1 MVQVFIFGTMSEKS
15 ELKQKV
21 VRQFPLT
28 NLALNNRN
36 TVFLLIILLFIF
48 GGYSYRSLPKELFP
62 DIVIPTVYVQTI
74 YPGNPP
80 VDIENLITRPIEKE
94 VEVVQ
99 GIKKLTS
106 TSSQDVSSVFVEF
119 EQGTNIDK
127 ALQDV
132 KDAVDKAMSELPD
145 DLDQDPM
152 VLDIDFSEFPIL
164 NVNLWGDYSLNE
176 IKKYAEYLEDEF
188 ESVFEIS
195 KVDIQGLDER
205 EIQINVDRHK
215 MEALEISFD
224 DIESA
229 VNLEN
234 ISMSGGDIKLGDS
247 RRTVRVIGEFDN
259 LREIENIIVKSEN
272 RDIVYLKDIAEVVD
286 GFEEPK
292 DFARLNRQPV
302 VSLQVVKKGGENLLA
317 ATDQVFGI
325 IDLARENKEIPDNLN
340 ITITNDQ
347 SDIVRKQLSNLENS
361 MIMGVIFVILV
372 LYFFLGTRNALFV
385 GFAIPLSMFISFIVL
400 GLLGS
405 RVNMI
410 VLFSLILA
418 LGLLVDNAIVV
429 VENIYRFVDR
439 GFDNLTA
446 AKQAVGEIAQPIIS
460 STATTLAAFFPL
472 LFWKSLIG
480 EFMKFLPMTLI
491 IVLTSSLLV
500 ALVVVP
506 VVSSVFIKPGDQL
519 PRPKKKRSFI
529 TAGIM
534 ALLSALFYI
543 AGWNILG
550 GLVALFAI
558 IGVFNVLFLNRAAKW
573 FQGKFLPWT
582 EDVYL
587 KSLTFAL
594 HKRNPNYFIG
604 GTVLLLIFTLVLM
617 AVRSPKVEFFP
628 SGDPQYINI
637 LAELPIGTD
646 IEYTNEFMK
655 EVETDVYNILDPYR
669 HIVKSVLTTV
679 GSGAKSENEFLDF
692 SESPNRGMVTVTFV
706 DFEYREGI
714 NTFDIMKEFSD
725 ELIGKYPGVLVSVEK
740 QSDGPP
746 VGREI
751 NIEIAGTDF
760 DKLLNLTDSIQD
772 YIEMANIPGIE
783 GLKIDL
789 DVGKPEIIFHIDR
802 ERARRYGLS
811 TAQIASTIRTA
822 LFGRE
827 VSDFKEGEDKYPIQL
842 RLKEEY
848 RYNLPSL
855 LNQRVTFRSQST
867 GKIVQVPIS
876 AVADVSYSTTY
887 GAIKRKDMDRM
898 ITLYSNVIKGYNAN
912 EINSQ
917 LKSMLRNFE
926 MPAGYSY
933 AFTGEQQ
940 EQEESFAFLEQAML
954 IAIALILM
962 ILVSQFNSIVKPL
975 IIIATVIFS
984 TIGVFGGIATFN
996 MDFIVI
1002 MTGIGIVSLAG
1013 IVVNNAIVL
1022 IDYIDLLKR
1031 RKRKELG
1038 LDEDAV
1044 LTKELNKECV
1054 IEGGKTR
1061 LRPVLLTAITTI
1073 LGLLPLAS
1081 GLNIDFVSML
1091 ENFDPKIYFGG
1102 DNVAFWGPIS
1112 WTIIFGLTFST
1123 FLTLVIV
1130 PAMYHVFYLV
1140 KLRFI
1145 MVRKKM
1151 GSSSRIVLSE

>member
-1 MVQVFIFGTMSEKS
+1 MSDRPDP
-15 ELKQKV
+15 KQKV

-36 TVFLLIILLFIF
+36 SVFLLIFILFIF
-48 GGYSYRSLPKELFP
+48 GAYSYRSLPKELFP
-62 DIVIPTVYVQTI
+62 DIVIPTVYVQTV

-80 VDIENLITRPIEKE
+80 IDIENLITRPIEKE

-119 EQGTNIDK
+119 TQGVNIDK

-132 KDAVDKAMSELPD
+132 KDAVDKALSELPD
-145 DLDQDPM
+145 DLEQDPM

-176 IKKYAEYLEDEF
+176 IKQYAEYLEDEF
-188 ESVFEIS
+188 ESIFEIS

-205 EIQINVDRHK
+205 EIKINVDRHK

-229 VNLEN
+229 VNFEN

-247 RRTVRVIGEFDN
+247 RRTIRVIGEFTN
-259 LREIENIIVKSEN
+259 LSELEDIIVKRED
-272 RDIVYLKDIAEVVD
+272 REIVYLKEIATIVD

-292 DFARLNRQPV
+292 DFARLNKQPV

-317 ATDQVFGI
+317 ATDQIFEI
-325 IDLARENKEIPDNLN
+325 LDYARANKEIPDDLQV
-340 ITITNDQ
+340 TITNDQ

-361 MIMGVIFVILV
+361 MIMGVIFVIMV
-372 LYFFLGTRNALFV
+372 LYFFLGTRNAMFV

-429 VENIYRFVDR
+429 VENIYRFIDR
-439 GFDNLTA
+439 GFDNMTA

-472 LFWKSLIG
+472 LFWDSLIG
-480 EFMKFLPMTLI
+480 EFMKYLPMTLI
-491 IVLTSSLLV
+491 IVLVSSLLV

-506 VVSSVFIKPGDQL
+506 VVSSYFIKPGDQL
-519 PRPKKKRSFI
+519 PVPKKKRSLI
-529 TAGIM
+529 VAGIM
-534 ALLSALFYI
+534 TLLAVLFYF

-550 GLVALFAI
+550 SLLAIFAI
-558 IGVFNVLFLNRAAKW
+558 IGLSNLFFLNRAARW
-573 FQGKFLPWT
+573 FQKKFLPWL
-582 EDVYL
+582 EGLYL

-604 GTVLLLIFTLVLM
+604 GTVMLLIFTLILLGI
-617 AVRSPKVEFFP
+617 RSPKVEFFP
-628 SGDPQYINI
+628 SSDPQYINI
-637 LAELPIGTD
+637 LAEMPIGTD
-646 IEYTNEFMK
+646 IEYTNEFMR
-655 EVETDVYNILDPYR
+655 EVENDVYRILEPYD

-692 SESPNRGMVTVTFV
+692 SERPNRGMITVTFV
-706 DFEYREGI
+706 DFEFREGI

-725 ELIGKYPGVLVSVEK
+725 ELINKYPGVLVSVEK
-740 QSDGPP
+740 QSEGPP

-751 NIEIAGTDF
+751 NMEITGTDF
-760 DKLLNLTDSIQD
+760 DKLLNLTDSIQT
-772 YIEMANIPGIE
+772 YIERSNIPGIE

-811 TAQIASTIRTA
+811 TAQIANTIRTA

-827 VSDFKEGEDKYPIQL
+827 VSDFKVGEDKYPIQL

-855 LNQRVTFRSQST
+855 LNQRVTFRSQSS

-876 AVADVSYSTTY
+876 AVADASYSTTY

-898 ITLYSNVIKGYNAN
+898 ITLYSNVIEGFNAT
-912 EINSQ
+912 EINNQ
-917 LKSMLRNFE
+917 LKALMDNYE
-926 MPAGYSY
+926 MPAGYNY

-954 IAIALILM
+954 IAISLILI

-975 IIIATVIFS
+975 IIIASVLFS

-1022 IDYIDLLKR
+1022 IDYIDLLKK

-1038 LDEDAV
+1038 LDADAV
-1044 LTKELNKECV
+1044 LTGEQNKDCV

-1081 GLNIDFVSML
+1081 GLNIDFISL
-1091 ENFDPKIYFGG
+1091 LGEFDPKIYFGG

-1130 PAMYHVFYLV
+1130 PAMYQVLYLV
-1140 KLRFI
+1140 KLKIHKWRQKDTGDVSAAI
-1145 MVRKKM
+1145 A
-1151 GSSSRIVLSE
+1151 E

>member
-1 MVQVFIFGTMSEKS
+1 MSEQS
-15 ELKQKV
+15 DLKQKV

-36 TVFLLIILLFIF
+36 TVFLLIIILFIF
-48 GGYSYRSLPKELFP
+48 GAYSYRSLPKELFP

-80 VDIENLITRPIEKE
+80 VDIENLVTRPIEKE
-94 VEVVQ
+94 VEVIQ
-99 GIKKLTS
+99 GIDKMTS

-127 ALQDV
+127 AVQDV

-164 NVNLWGDYSLNE
+164 NVNLSGDYSLNE

-188 ESVFEIS
+188 ESIFEIS

-205 EIQINVDRHK
+205 EIKINVDRHK

-247 RRTVRVIGEFDN
+247 RRTIRVIGEFTN
-259 LREIENIIVKSEN
+259 LEELENIIVKRE
-272 RDIVYLKDIAEVVD
+272 DLEIVYLKDIAKVVD

-317 ATDQVFGI
+317 ATDQVFDVI
-325 IDLARENKEIPDNLN
+325 NYARENKEIPDDLN
-340 ITITNDQ
+340 VTITNDQ

-400 GLLGS
+400 GLMGS

-429 VENIYRFVDR
+429 VENIYRFIDR
-439 GFDNLTA
+439 GFDKQTA

-460 STATTLAAFFPL
+460 STFTTLAAFFPL
-472 LFWKSLIG
+472 LFWKSIIG
-480 EFMKFLPMTLI
+480 EFMKYLPMTLV
-491 IVLTSSLLV
+491 IVLISSLLV

-506 VVSSVFIKPGDQL
+506 VVSSYFIKSGDQL
-519 PRPKKKRSFI
+519 PRPKKKRSLI
-529 TAGIM
+529 VASIM
-534 ALLSALFYI
+534 ALVAVLFYL
-543 AGWNILG
+543 AGWNIMGSL
-550 GLVALFAI
+550 LVIFAV
-558 IGVFNVLFLNRAAKW
+558 IGIFNLLILNSAARG
-573 FQGKFLPWT
+573 FQSKFLPWL
-582 EDVYL
+582 EKVYL
-587 KSLTFAL
+587 DTLNFAL
-594 HKRNPNYFIG
+594 RKRNPNYFIG
-604 GTVLLLIFTLVLM
+604 GTVLLLFLTLIFLGL
-617 AVRSPKVEFFP
+617 RSPKVEFFP
-628 SGDPQYINI
+628 SSDPQYINI

-655 EVETDVYNILDPYR
+655 DVEKDVYQILDPYD

-679 GSGAKSENEFLDF
+679 GSGAKSENDFLDF
-692 SESPNRGMVTVTFV
+692 SETPNKGMITVTFV
-706 DFEYREGI
+706 DFEERGGI
-714 NTFDIMKEFSD
+714 NTFNIMKEFSSK
-725 ELIGKYPGVLVSVEK
+725 LIGKYPGVLVSVEK

-746 VGREI
+746 VGRDINLEI
-751 NIEIAGTDF
+751 TGAEF
-760 DKLLNLTDSIQD
+760 DKLIDLTDSIQTF
-772 YIEMANIPGIE
+772 IERSNIPGIE

-827 VSDFKEGEDKYPIQL
+827 VSDYKVGEDKYPIQL

-855 LNQRVTFRSQST
+855 LNQRVTFRSQSS
-867 GKIVQVPIS
+867 GQIVQVPIS
-876 AVADVSYSTTY
+876 AVADASYSTTY

-898 ITLYSNVIKGYNAN
+898 ITLYSNVIEGYNAT
-912 EINSQ
+912 EINDQ
-917 LKSMLRNFE
+917 LKALLENFE
-926 MPAGYSY
+926 MPAGYDY

-940 EQEESFAFLEQAML
+940 EQAESFAFLERAML
-954 IAIALILM
+954 IALSLILI

-975 IIIATVIFS
+975 IIIASVIFS

-996 MDFIVI
+996 MNFVVI

-1044 LTKELNKECV
+1044 LSKEINKECV
-1054 IEGGKTR
+1054 VEGGKTR

-1081 GLNIDFVSML
+1081 GLNIDFVSLL

-1130 PAMYHVFYLV
+1130 PAMYHLFYLV
-1140 KLRFI
+1140 KLR
-1145 MVRKKM
+1145 MTEWRKKM
-1151 GSSSRIVLSE
+1151 GEKTSSVTS

>member
-1 MVQVFIFGTMSEKS
+1 MSEQS
-15 ELKQKV
+15 DLKQKV

-36 TVFLLIILLFIF
+36 TVFLLVIILFIF
-48 GGYSYRSLPKELFP
+48 GAYSYRSLPKELFP

-80 VDIENLITRPIEKE
+80 VDIENLVTRPIEKE
-94 VEVVQ
+94 VEVIQ
-99 GIKKLTS
+99 GIDKMTS
-106 TSSQDVSSVFVEF
+106 TSSQDVSSVFIEF

-127 ALQDV
+127 AVQDV

-164 NVNLWGDYSLNE
+164 NVNLSGDYSLNE

-188 ESVFEIS
+188 ESIFEIS

-205 EIQINVDRHK
+205 EIEINVDRHK

-247 RRTVRVIGEFDN
+247 RRTIRVIGEFTN
-259 LREIENIIVKSEN
+259 LEELENIIVKRED
-272 RDIVYLKDIAEVVD
+272 REIVYLKDIANVVD

-317 ATDQVFGI
+317 ATDQVFDI
-325 IDLARENKEIPDNLN
+325 IEYSRENKEIPDDLN
-340 ITITNDQ
+340 VTITNDQ

-400 GLLGS
+400 GLMGS

-429 VENIYRFVDR
+429 VENIYRFIDR
-439 GFDNLTA
+439 GFDKRTA

-460 STATTLAAFFPL
+460 STFTTLAAFFPL
-472 LFWKSLIG
+472 LFWKSIIG

-491 IVLTSSLLV
+491 IVLISSLLV

-506 VVSSVFIKPGDQL
+506 VMSSYFIKPGDQL
-519 PRPKKKRSFI
+519 PRPKKKRSLI
-529 TAGIM
+529 VAVIM
-534 ALLSALFYI
+534 ALVAVLFYL
-543 AGWNILG
+543 AGWNIMGSL
-550 GLVALFAI
+550 LVIFAV
-558 IGVFNVLFLNRAAKW
+558 IGIFNLLFLNSAARG
-573 FQGKFLPWT
+573 FQSKFLPWL
-582 EDVYL
+582 EKVYL
-587 KSLTFAL
+587 DTLKFAL
-594 HKRNPNYFIG
+594 RKRNPNYFIG
-604 GTVLLLIFTLVLM
+604 GTVLLLFLTLIFLGI
-617 AVRSPKVEFFP
+617 RSPKVEFFP
-628 SGDPQYINI
+628 SSDPQYINI

-655 EVETDVYNILDPYR
+655 GVEQDVYKILEPYE

-679 GSGAKSENEFLDF
+679 GSGAKSENDFLDF
-692 SESPNRGMVTVTFV
+692 SETPNKGMITVTFV
-706 DFEYREGI
+706 DFEERGGI
-714 NTFDIMKEFSD
+714 NTFNIMKEFGE

-746 VGREI
+746 VGRDINLEI
-751 NIEIAGTDF
+751 TGAEF
-760 DKLLNLTDSIQD
+760 DKLIDLTDSIQTF
-772 YIEMANIPGIE
+772 IERANIPGIE

-827 VSDFKEGEDKYPIQL
+827 VSDYKVGEDKYPIQL

-855 LNQRVTFRSQST
+855 LNQRVTFRSQSS
-867 GKIVQVPIS
+867 GQIVQVPIS
-876 AVADVSYSTTY
+876 AVANASYSTTY

-898 ITLYSNVIKGYNAN
+898 ITLYSNVLEGYNAT
-912 EINSQ
+912 EINDQ
-917 LKSMLRNFE
+917 LKTLLENFE
-926 MPAGYSY
+926 MPAGYGY
-933 AFTGEQQ
+933 TFTGEQQ
-940 EQEESFAFLEQAML
+940 EQAESFAFLERAML
-954 IAIALILM
+954 IAISLILI

-975 IIIATVIFS
+975 IIIASVIFS
-984 TIGVFGGIATFN
+984 TIGVFGGVATFN
-996 MDFIVI
+996 MNFVVI

-1044 LTKELNKECV
+1044 LSKEINKECV

-1081 GLNIDFVSML
+1081 GLNIDFISLL

-1140 KLRFI
+1140 KLR
-1145 MVRKKM
+1145 MMEWRKRM
-1151 GSSSRIVLSE
+1151 GQKASSVTS

>member
-1 MVQVFIFGTMSEKS
+1 MSEQS
-15 ELKQKV
+15 DLKQKV

-36 TVFLLIILLFIF
+36 TVFLLIIILFIF
-48 GGYSYRSLPKELFP
+48 GAYSYRSLPKELFP

-80 VDIENLITRPIEKE
+80 VDIENLVTRPIEKE
-94 VEVVQ
+94 VEVIQ
-99 GIKKLTS
+99 GIDKMTS

-127 ALQDV
+127 AVQDV

-164 NVNLWGDYSLNE
+164 NVNLSGDYSLNE

-188 ESVFEIS
+188 ESIFEIS

-205 EIQINVDRHK
+205 EIKINVDRHK

-247 RRTVRVIGEFDN
+247 RRTIRVIGEFTN
-259 LREIENIIVKSEN
+259 LEELENIIVKRE
-272 RDIVYLKDIAEVVD
+272 DLEIVYLKDIAKVVD

-317 ATDQVFGI
+317 ATDQVFDVI
-325 IDLARENKEIPDNLN
+325 NYARENKEIPDELN
-340 ITITNDQ
+340 VTITNDQ

-400 GLLGS
+400 GLMGS

-429 VENIYRFVDR
+429 VENIYRFIDR
-439 GFDNLTA
+439 GFDKQTA

-460 STATTLAAFFPL
+460 STFTTLAAFFPL
-472 LFWKSLIG
+472 LFWKSIIG
-480 EFMKFLPMTLI
+480 EFMKYLPMTLV
-491 IVLTSSLLV
+491 IVLISSLLV

-506 VVSSVFIKPGDQL
+506 VVSSYFIKSGDQL
-519 PRPKKKRSFI
+519 PRPKKKRSLI
-529 TAGIM
+529 VASIM
-534 ALLSALFYI
+534 ALVAVLFYL
-543 AGWNILG
+543 AGWNIMGSL
-550 GLVALFAI
+550 LVIFAV
-558 IGVFNVLFLNRAAKW
+558 IGIFNLLILNSAARG
-573 FQGKFLPWT
+573 FQSKFLPWL
-582 EDVYL
+582 EKVYL
-587 KSLTFAL
+587 DTLNFAL
-594 HKRNPNYFIG
+594 RKRNPNYFIG
-604 GTVLLLIFTLVLM
+604 GTVLLLFLTLIFLGL
-617 AVRSPKVEFFP
+617 RSPKVEFFP
-628 SGDPQYINI
+628 SSDPQYINI

-655 EVETDVYNILDPYR
+655 DVEKDVYQILDPYD

-679 GSGAKSENEFLDF
+679 GSGAKSENDFLDF
-692 SESPNRGMVTVTFV
+692 SETPNKGMITVTFV
-706 DFEYREGI
+706 DFEERGGI
-714 NTFDIMKEFSD
+714 NTFNIMKEFSSK
-725 ELIGKYPGVLVSVEK
+725 LIGKYPGVLVSVEK

-746 VGREI
+746 VGRDINLEI
-751 NIEIAGTDF
+751 TGAEF
-760 DKLLNLTDSIQD
+760 DKLIDLTDSIQTF
-772 YIEMANIPGIE
+772 IERSNIPGIE

-827 VSDFKEGEDKYPIQL
+827 VSDYKVGEDKYPIQL

-855 LNQRVTFRSQST
+855 LNQRVTFRSQSS
-867 GKIVQVPIS
+867 GQIVQVPIS
-876 AVADVSYSTTY
+876 AVADASYSTTY

-898 ITLYSNVIKGYNAN
+898 ITLYSNVIEGYNAT
-912 EINSQ
+912 EINDQ
-917 LKSMLRNFE
+917 LKALLENFE
-926 MPAGYSY
+926 MPAGYDY

-940 EQEESFAFLEQAML
+940 EQAESFAFLERAML
-954 IAIALILM
+954 IALSLILI

-975 IIIATVIFS
+975 IIIASVIFS

-996 MDFIVI
+996 MNFVVI

-1044 LTKELNKECV
+1044 LSKEINKECV
-1054 IEGGKTR
+1054 VEGGKTR

-1081 GLNIDFVSML
+1081 GLNIDFVSLL

-1130 PAMYHVFYLV
+1130 PAMYHLFYLV
-1140 KLRFI
+1140 KLR
-1145 MVRKKM
+1145 MTEWRKKM
-1151 GSSSRIVLSE
+1151 GEKTSSVTS